1 MTNKSIFVHRTM
13 STGSK
18 SIIVPVINDLCTD
31 QRVLRLCAWWHAK
44 GYRVTMYGRLLP
56 GSMPMTD
63 LPYRI
68 VRKKHFFNKGMLF
81 YAEYSIRLSIFLLQ
95 NKSSWIWSNDLDT
108 LPASALA
115 KKLSP
120 ARRLVYDA
128 HELFTEVP
136 ELQHNTFARNVWL
149 FFEGLCMPAVDY
161 AFTVNKSIADI
172 YTKKYGKTFGILR
185 NMPYHLKETPA
196 VSRAD
201 LGLPVEKQIV
211 LLQGSGINVQR
222 GAEEAVE
229 AMKYMQTDA
238 LLLIIGSGDVIPQL
252 KNYVTQNELQHKVW
266 FLPRKPFSELL
277 KYTVNADI
285 GLSLDKDTNL
295 NYRYSLPNK
304 IFDYIQAGIPV
315 LVSDLPE
322 LKRIVTEYGVGMVLE
337 THRPQKLAAQ
347 LDAMLNDAEAMESWR
362 RNAAEAARVLCREE
376 EEKILESLPL

>member
-1 MTNKSIFVHRTM
+1 M

-31 QRVLRLCAWWHAK
+31 QRVLRLCAWWHAR
-44 GYRVTMYGRLLP
+44 GYAVTLYGRILP
-56 GSMPMTD
+56 GSLPMEG

-68 VRKKHFFNKGMLF
+68 VRRKHFFNKGMLF
-81 YAEYSIRLSIFLLQ
+81 YAEYSIRLFFFLLFH
-95 NKSSWIWSNDLDT
+95 KSAWIWSNDLDT

-115 KKLSP
+115 KKLS
-120 ARRLVYDA
+120 ASRRLVYDS

-136 ELQHNTFARNVWL
+136 ELQHNAWARKVWL
-149 FFEGLCMPAVDY
+149 FFERICVPVADY
-161 AFTVNKSIADI
+161 AFTVNQSIAGI
-172 YTKKYGKTFGILR
+172 YTEKYGKSFRVLR
-185 NMPYHLKETPA
+185 NMPYRLYEKPRAGRAELQLPA
-196 VSRAD
+196 DR
-201 LGLPVEKQIV
+201 KII

-229 AMKYMQTDA
+229 AMRYLKTDA

-252 KNYVTQNELQHKVW
+252 KSYVQEHHLENKVRI
-266 FLPRKPFSELL
+266 LPRKPFPELL

-322 LKRIVTEYGVGMVLE
+322 LRRIVRGYGVGVVLE
-337 THRPQKLAAQ
+337 RHSAPELAQVLDRVLNDTAQMGLWRKNAAAAAQ
-347 LDAMLNDAEAMESWR
+347 
-362 RNAAEAARVLCREE
+362 VLCREE
-376 EEKILESLPL
+376 EKVLESLPL

>member
-1 MTNKSIFVHRTM
+1 M

-31 QRVLRLCAWWHAK
+31 QRVLRLCAWWHAR
-44 GYRVTMYGRLLP
+44 GYAVTLYGRLLP
-56 GSMPMTD
+56 GSLPMND

-68 VRKKHFFNKGMLF
+68 VRKKHFFNTGMLF

-95 NKSSWIWSNDLDT
+95 NKSAWIWSNDLDT

-115 KKLSP
+115 KRLSP
-120 ARRLVYDA
+120 GRKLVYDS

-136 ELQHNTFARNVWL
+136 ELQHNAFARNVWL
-149 FFEGLCMPAVDY
+149 FFEQWCIPAVDH

-172 YTKKYGKTFGILR
+172 YTKKYGKPFRILR
-185 NMPYHLKETPA
+185 NMPYRLKQKPA
-196 VSRAD
+196 ATRAD
-201 LGLPVEKQIV
+201 LGLPAEKKII

-229 AMKYMQTDA
+229 AMKYLQTDA

-252 KNYVTQNELQHKVW
+252 KSYVTKNELQDKVW

-322 LKRIVTEYGVGMVLE
+322 LRRIVTEYNVGEVLQE
-337 THRPQKLAAQ
+337 HSSRQLAAQ
-347 LDAMLNDAEAMESWR
+347 LDTMLASPGRLNEWRTNAES
-362 RNAAEAARVLCREE
+362 AARILCREE
-376 EEKILESLPL
+376 EEKVLESLPL